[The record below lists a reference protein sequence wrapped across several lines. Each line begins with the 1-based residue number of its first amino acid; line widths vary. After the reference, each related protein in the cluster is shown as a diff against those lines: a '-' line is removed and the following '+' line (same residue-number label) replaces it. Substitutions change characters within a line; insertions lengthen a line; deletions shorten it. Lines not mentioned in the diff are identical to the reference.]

1 VAKEFKTSSKKHHY
15 VPQFLLRRFSH
26 DGGKSIHAYD
36 TRDKKHF
43 ATKIANIAHQN
54 HFHEFDWGKYVV
66 SIEEWLASVE
76 SMVAPS
82 VENLLA
88 RDTLADFAPM
98 DAAAICHLAS
108 LQFVRTKA
116 FRTRV
121 QIAMDVMASALE
133 KQKKAAGLEFSPPPS
148 AMRLEGAEL
157 QEFACRQILSAP
169 QRFAEHFATKA
180 WVLLATNP
188 DRPFLI
194 GDNPLALH
202 NSKTFPLQGN
212 LGLAVEGIEIYMPL
226 SPVRLLCFL
235 CRSHMTNPLLAQHAR
250 DGTPLALSA
259 GNVDSVNEIQALNA
273 DRFVFSSKAEFV
285 IVDLFTGGRQASQ
298 CGPRFDCM

>member
-1 VAKEFKTSSKKHHY
+1 MAEGFKPSSKKHHY

-43 ATKIANIAHQN
+43 TTNIENIAHQN
-54 HFHEFDWGKYVV
+54 HFHEFDWGEYVV

-76 SMVAPS
+76 AMVAPS
-82 VENLLA
+82 FESLLA

-98 DAAAICHLAS
+98 DAAAICHLAG

-121 QIAMDVMASALE
+121 QSAMDMMASSLE
-133 KQKKAAGLEFSPPPS
+133 KKMAATGLEFSPSPS
-148 AMRLEGAEL
+148 LMRLEGAEL

-169 QRFAEHFATKA
+169 QQFAEHFATKA
-180 WVLLATNP
+180 WVLLATTP
-188 DRPFLI
+188 DHPFLI

-202 NSKTFPLQGN
+202 NSQTFPLQGN
-212 LGLAVEGIEIYMPL
+212 LGLAVEGIEIYLPL
-226 SPVRLLCFL
+226 SPVRSLCFL
-235 CRSHMTNPLLAQHAR
+235 CHSHMRNPRIAQHSR
-250 DGTPLALSA
+250 DGTPLALLA
-259 GNVDSVNEIQALNA
+259 GDVDGINAIQVLNA
-273 DRFVFSSKAEFV
+273 DRFLFSSKADFA
-285 IVDLFTGGRQASQ
+285 IVDVVTGGRQAGQ
-298 CGPRFDCM
+298 CGPIFDCG